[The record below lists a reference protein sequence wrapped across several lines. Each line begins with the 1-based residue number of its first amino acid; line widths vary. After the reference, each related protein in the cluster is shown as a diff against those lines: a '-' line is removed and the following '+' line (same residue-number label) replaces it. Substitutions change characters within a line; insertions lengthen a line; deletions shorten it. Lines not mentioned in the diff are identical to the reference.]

1 VNRVESV
8 EASGRSVED
17 AILQALA
24 RLGRTRDEV
33 EVIVLQ
39 EPSRGTRGMG
49 AREARVRV
57 RALVERSPARGAAV
71 ISPEA
76 AGHFIPGDGEEDAFD
91 EGDESYD
98 EGDEEFEDEEGE
110 EGEEDAGPFRLAE
123 ELTTDALADVM
134 PEDVTPEEVAIEAL
148 RMILGHMGIAAEV
161 EVRPATEEEPLT
173 LNIRG
178 LDEQQV
184 AALIGR
190 KGETLSSL
198 QFIVNMIVTRQSG
211 HRERVVV
218 DAQNYRTRRETNLRQ
233 MAHRIADQVRA
244 SGAPIMLEAMPPN
257 ERRIIHMALAD
268 SDDIA
273 TESTGEGEQRRVVV
287 SLRKGGRSS

>member
-1 VNRVESV
+1 MNRVESV
-8 EASGRSVED
+8 EASGKSIED
-17 AILQALA
+17 AILQALVK
-24 RLGRTRDEV
+24 LGRTRDEV
-33 EVIVLQ
+33 EVVVLQ
-39 EPSRGTRGMG
+39 EPTRGTRGMG

-57 RALVERSPARGAAV
+57 RVIADRLATRGSP
-71 ISPEA
+71 S
-76 AGHFIPGDGEEDAFD
+76 AGMDPSDAYLPGEEETDFDDGEPYDED
-91 EGDESYD
+91 DES
-98 EGDEEFEDEEGE
+98 FEDEGEGD
-110 EGEEDAGPFRLAE
+110 GQFRLAE

-178 LDEQQV
+178 LDDQQV

-198 QFIVNMIVTRQSG
+198 QFIVNMIVSRQSG
-211 HRERVVV
+211 HRERVIV
-218 DAQNYRTRRETNLRQ
+218 DAQNYRNRREINLRQ

-244 SGAPIMLEAMPPN
+244 SGAPIVLEAMPPN

-287 SLRKGGRSS
+287 SLRKGAHA

>member
-1 VNRVESV
+1 MNRVESV
-8 EASGRSVED
+8 EASGKSIED
-17 AILQALA
+17 AILQALV

-33 EVIVLQ
+33 EVVVLQ

-49 AREARVRV
+49 AHEARVRV
-57 RALVERSPARGAAV
+57 RVLAERPPTRSAGAR
-71 ISPEA
+71 PEA
-76 AGHFIPGDGEEDAFD
+76 MGAYSDDDGESALDDGEEPY
-91 EGDESYD
+91 E
-98 EGDEEFEDEEGE
+98 EGDEEYEDEEP
-110 EGEEDAGPFRLAE
+110 AGQFRLAE

-134 PEDVTPEEVAIEAL
+134 PEDATPEEVAIEAL
-148 RMILGHMGIAAEV
+148 RMILGHMGVAAEV

-198 QFIVNMIVTRQSG
+198 QFIVNMIVSRQSG

-273 TESTGEGEQRRVVV
+273 TESTGEGEQRRVVI
-287 SLRKGGRSS
+287 SLRKGVRA

>member
-1 VNRVESV
+1 MNRVESV
-8 EASGRSVED
+8 EAAGRSIED

-33 EVIVLQ
+33 EVTVLQ

-57 RALVERSPARGAAV
+57 RVLADRGRSRSAAV
-71 ISPEA
+71 IGPDA
-76 AGHFIPGDGEEDAFD
+76 AGAFIADSDEDTLDEDEGEEP
-91 EGDESYD
+91 YD
-98 EGDEEFEDEEGE
+98 EGGEDFADEEEAEG
-110 EGEEDAGPFRLAE
+110 AAPFRLAE

-134 PEDVTPEEVAIEAL
+134 PEDATPEEVAIEAL
-148 RMILGHMGIAAEV
+148 RMILGHMGVAAEV
-161 EVRPATEEEPLT
+161 EVRPATDEEPLT

-198 QFIVNMIVTRQSG
+198 QFIVNMIVSRQSG

-218 DAQNYRTRRETNLRQ
+218 DAQNYRMRRETNLRQ
-233 MAHRIADQVRA
+233 MAHRIANQVRA

-287 SLRKGGRSS
+287 SLRKGARL

>member
-1 VNRVESV
+1 MNRVESV
-8 EASGRSVED
+8 EASGKSIED

-33 EVIVLQ
+33 EVMVLQ

-57 RALVERSPARGAAV
+57 RVLAERPPSRSAGAR
-71 ISPEA
+71 PEA
-76 AGHFIPGDGEEDAFD
+76 IGGYSGGNGESALDDGEEPY
-91 EGDESYD
+91 E
-98 EGDEEFEDEEGE
+98 EGDEEYEDEDEEPDE
-110 EGEEDAGPFRLAE
+110 QFRLAE

-134 PEDVTPEEVAIEAL
+134 PEDATPEEVAIEAL
-148 RMILGHMGIAAEV
+148 RMILGHMGVAAEV

-198 QFIVNMIVTRQSG
+198 QFIVNMIVSRQSG
-211 HRERVVV
+211 HRERVIV

-257 ERRIIHMALAD
+257 ERRIIHMALAE

-273 TESTGEGEQRRVVV
+273 TESTGEGEQRRVVI
-287 SLRKGGRSS
+287 SLRKGVRS

>member
-8 EASGRSVED
+8 EASGKSIED

-33 EVIVLQ
+33 EVVVLQ
-39 EPSRGTRGMG
+39 EPSRGERGVG

-57 RALVERSPARGAAV
+57 RALTDRQAAGRGSAVMRSDTMDELMGG
-71 ISPEA
+71 EA
-76 AGHFIPGDGEEDAFD
+76 AEDGEELYEDD
-91 EGDESYD
+91 EEYEDGDED
-98 EGDEEFEDEEGE
+98 GEG
-110 EGEEDAGPFRLAE
+110 ALRLAD

-134 PEDVTPEEVAIEAL
+134 PEDATSEEVAIEAL

-161 EVRPATEEEPLT
+161 EVRPATDQEPLT
-173 LNIRG
+173 LNVRG

-184 AALIGR
+184 ATLIGR

-198 QFIVNMIVTRQSG
+198 QFIVNMIVSRQSG
-211 HRERVVV
+211 HRERVIV
-218 DAQNYRTRRETNLRQ
+218 DAQNYRNRREMNLRQ

-244 SGAPIMLEAMPPN
+244 SGSPIMLEAMPPN
-257 ERRIIHMALAD
+257 ERRIIHMALSE
-268 SDDIA
+268 SDDVA
-273 TESTGEGEQRRVVV
+273 TESTGEGDQRRVVI
-287 SLRKGGRSS
+287 SLRKGGHA

>member
-1 VNRVESV
+1 MESV
-8 EASGRSVED
+8 EASGRSIED

-33 EVIVLQ
+33 EVTVLQ

-57 RALVERSPARGAAV
+57 RVLADHGRPRSAAV
-71 ISPEA
+71 ISPDA
-76 AGHFIPGDGEEDAFD
+76 ADAYIAGGDEDTLD
-91 EGDESYD
+91 EGDEPY
-98 EGDEEFEDEEGE
+98 EEEGE
-110 EGEEDAGPFRLAE
+110 EFADEDEEDAEGTAPFRLAE

-134 PEDVTPEEVAIEAL
+134 PEDATPEEVAIEAL
-148 RMILGHMGIAAEV
+148 RMILGHMGVAAEV
-161 EVRPATEEEPLT
+161 EVRPATDEEPLT

-198 QFIVNMIVTRQSG
+198 QFIVNMIVSRQSG

-218 DAQNYRTRRETNLRQ
+218 DAQNYRMRRETNLRQ
-233 MAHRIADQVRA
+233 MAHRIANQVRA

-268 SDDIA
+268 SEDVA

-287 SLRKGGRSS
+287 SLRKGVRL